1 MTRRVTVIVEGRE
14 YHVEVED
21 LTARPIR
28 ATVNQKTYN
37 VYLRSRNSE
46 TESEGPPAVRVEPAM
61 PAPQVPRPARIVQPA
76 GRDAQ
81 PANGAVITSPMPGD
95 IAEVRVKVGDPV
107 QPGDV
112 VCVLEAMKMK
122 NLIHTAHAGVV
133 ASVAVEAG
141 QTVDYGAVL
150 VTLN

>member
-21 LTARPIR
+21 LSARPIR

-37 VYLRSRNSE
+37 VYLRSRNGE
-46 TESEGPPAVRVEPAM
+46 TLPE
-61 PAPQVPRPARIVQPA
+61 VQPA
-76 GRDAQ
+76 SRAESSPVEMA
-81 PANGAVITSPMPGD
+81 PAPPRRIDLADDGAAITAPMPGD
-95 IAEVRVKVGDPV
+95 IAEVRVKVGDEV

-122 NLIHTAHAGVV
+122 NLIHTARAGVV
-133 ASVAVEAG
+133 ASVAVAAG

-150 VTLN
+150 VTLQ